1 MTEEKSHRS
10 IEIQYGILF
19 IKNNKKCN
27 IVSLFPALVIPK
39 TYIVLIC
46 TVVPKDFQ
54 RSFLGS
60 KLLLIA
66 CSVVEG
72 IWGVGRTLLGVH
84 FLEAPPSHSGHLC
97 GGKSPFLLKARAP
110 QIKCYGK
117 ATGNLKIVA

>member
-72 IWGVGRTLLGVH
+72 VWGV
-84 FLEAPPSHSGHLC
+84 EGHCWEYIFWKLHLAI
-97 GGKSPFLLKARAP
+97 PATFVVEKALS
-110 QIKCYGK
+110 C
-117 ATGNLKIVA
+117 